1 MDNMYI
7 ASMRINTS
15 RYEQELIEL
24 QTLLQQ
30 SDLSNLE
37 YRAAERSLQISIEAC
52 IGIAKH
58 WAKHKTGHRANDA
71 YQSFEQLSQTG
82 EITLDDLKNWR
93 KVIGL
98 RNALVHDYLNIDA
111 EIVRSIIKNSFY
123 KQLFDFIKIGLI
135 ALENIE

>member
-7 ASMRINTS
+7 DSMRINTG

-24 QTLLQQ
+24 QTILQQ
-30 SDLSNLE
+30 RDLSNLE
-37 YRAAERSLQISIEAC
+37 YRAAERSLQVSIEAC

-58 WAKHKTGHRANDA
+58 WAKYKTGHRAIDA
-71 YQSFEQLSQTG
+71 YQSFEQLSQAG
-82 EITLDDLKNWR
+82 ELTLDDLKNWR

-98 RNALVHDYLNIDA
+98 RNALVHDYLNIDP

-123 KQLFDFIKIGLI
+123 TQLFDFIIIGLI
-135 ALENIE
+135 ALEKAE